1 MPMPSGQRY
10 DAAAWTESIGA
21 GTVLADELAGAVAL
35 AVRQH
40 SAQAIWAHRGWGLVA
55 SASALPYVVHQPIT
69 DLAHLKASDP
79 PWIHVPGAWD
89 GVLETQIAT
98 AVARSDD
105 VAELLVAFEH
115 IRTTAGALDGGD

>member
-1 MPMPSGQRY
+1 MAPGRRY

-40 SAQAIWAHRGWGLVA
+40 RVQAIWAHRAWGLVA
-55 SASALPYVVHQPIT
+55 SALTLPYVVHEPIT
-69 DLAHLKASDP
+69 DLTHLKASDP
-79 PWIHVPGAWD
+79 PWIHVPGAWE
-89 GVLETQIAT
+89 GVMETQIAT

-105 VAELLVAFEH
+105 AAELLVA
-115 IRTTAGALDGGD
+115 LDGVRITVGTPDGGG